1 MKYLTLAFH
10 ESSLKFSI
18 ACLYVSALKNVF
30 IVENLENFNKDPP
43 IAKICSYSYHPEKMT
58 INILVCVL

>member
-30 IVENLENFNKDPP
+30 IVENLENFNKDPNNS
-43 IAKICSYSYHPEKMT
+43 KDLL
-58 INILVCVL
+58 ILPPPRENDH